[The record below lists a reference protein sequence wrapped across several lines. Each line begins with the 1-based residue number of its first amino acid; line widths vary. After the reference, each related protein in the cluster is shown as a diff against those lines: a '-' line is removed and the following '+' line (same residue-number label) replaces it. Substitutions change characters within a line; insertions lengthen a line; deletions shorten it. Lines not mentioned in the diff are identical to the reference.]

1 MEQLQEEA
9 PEGREEEEKEE
20 EAVTVAAVGAAP
32 EPNEGPESSL
42 PSSSYPDLPQSSSPS
57 LSDQLQM
64 GSDGGTPGGLS
75 VECRVCG
82 DRASGFHYGVHACEG
97 CKGFF
102 RRTIRMKLE
111 YERCERSCKIQKK
124 NRNKCQYCRFQKCL
138 SLGMSHNAI
147 RFGRMPEA
155 EKRRLVA
162 GLSASEG
169 ARQHPQGA
177 DLKAFSKHM
186 YGAYLRNFN
195 MTKKKARGILTGKAS
210 STPAEKGLV
219 WKQLVNGLPPYK
231 EISVHVFY
239 RCQCTTV
246 ETVRELT
253 EFAKSI
259 PGFASLYLN
268 DQVTL
273 LKYGVHEAIFAML
286 ASIMN
291 KDGLLVAN
299 GNGFV
304 TREFLRSLRKPFSE
318 IIEPKFEFAVKF
330 NALEL
335 DDSDLALF
343 IAAIILCGDR
353 PGLMNVKQV
362 EAIQDNILQ
371 ALEFHLHANHPDA
384 QYLFPKLLQ
393 KMADLRQLVTEHAH
407 LMQKIK
413 KTETETSLHPLLQ
426 EIYKDMY

>member
-1 MEQLQEEA
+1 MEQLQKEV
-9 PEGREEEEKEE
+9 PEIREKEE
-20 EAVTVAAVGAAP
+20 KKEVAVAVAERTPDQNG
-32 EPNEGPESSL
+32 EPESSL
-42 PSSSYPDLPQSSSPS
+42 PSSSYSDLPQSSSPS
-57 LSDQLQM
+57 LSDQLQ
-64 GSDGGTPGGLS
+64 GACDGASAASLNM
-75 VECRVCG
+75 ECRVCG
-82 DRASGFHYGVHACEG
+82 DKASGFHYGVHACEG

-111 YERCERSCKIQKK
+111 YEKCDRSCKVQKK
-124 NRNKCQYCRFQKCL
+124 NRNKCQHCRFQKCL

-155 EKRRLVA
+155 EKRKLVE
-162 GLSASEG
+162 GLTASEVSG
-169 ARQHPQGA
+169 QNPQGA
-177 DLKAFSKHM
+177 DLKAFSKHI
-186 YGAYLRNFN
+186 YNAYLKNFN
-195 MTKKKARGILTGKAS
+195 MTKKRARGILTGKAS
-210 STPAEKGLV
+210 STP
-219 WKQLVNGLPPYK
+219 
-231 EISVHVFY
+231 
-239 RCQCTTV
+239 CTTV
-246 ETVRELT
+246 ETVREIT

-259 PGFASLYLN
+259 PSFVNLFLN

-353 PGLMNVKQV
+353 PGLMNVKRV
-362 EAIQDNILQ
+362 EEIQDSILR
-371 ALEFHLHANHPDA
+371 ALEFHLQANHPDA

-393 KMADLRQLVTEHAH
+393 KMADLRQLVTEHAQM
-407 LMQKIK
+407 MQKLK
-413 KTETETSLHPLLQ
+413 KTETETPLHPLLQ